1 MARSLI
7 GTRIRETRRN
17 LRISQK
23 DLANRAG
30 ISASYL
36 NLIEHNRRG
45 IAGRT
50 LNLIAS
56 ELNIDPQLLAEGAD
70 RVLINHLI
78 EALGANPKNN
88 AEQDRL
94 EEFIGRFPGWADLLA
109 NLFSDSQSQS
119 RNLLLLTDRLN
130 NDPLFSEAI
139 HMMLTSIAAIRS
151 TADILA
157 EGDAVPAPARARFLS
172 NLSSEGERLS
182 QTATDLLDHLEAP
195 DADNDQGPQN
205 SSQNFWEKHGFH
217 VPMIERGPPIADILA
232 KQGDGETSRKLERQL
247 IEYRRLAQAMPLA
260 AFLATASAVNYDPI
274 QIANKFNQPLFDVLR
289 RMAHLPDDETL
300 PRFGLIEV
308 DNAGGVM
315 FRKQLPTLALPRY
328 SSACPLWPLYRGFGH
343 TNLPIQALIEMPTGE
358 NFLTVS
364 VATSKPNGGYG
375 MPESQV
381 ASMLFTPDYTNF
393 TSAAARASLPR
404 LEVGLHCSM
413 CPRTNC
419 PSRNQD
425 FILG

>member
-7 GTRIRETRRN
+7 GTRIREARRN

-30 ISASYL
+30 ISPSYL

-50 LNLIAS
+50 LNLIAG
-56 ELNIDPQLLAEGAD
+56 ELSIDAQLLADGAD
-70 RVLINHLI
+70 QTLINQLT
-78 EALGANPKNN
+78 EALGATPSNS
-88 AEQDRL
+88 AELDRL
-94 EEFIGRFPGWADLLA
+94 EEFIGRFPGWADLVARLYD
-109 NLFSDSQSQS
+109 NSQTQS
-119 RNLLLLTDRLN
+119 RDLLLLTDRLN

-172 NLSSEGERLS
+172 NLSTEGQRLS

-195 DADNDQGPQN
+195 DATDNQSPQN
-205 SSQNFWEKHGFH
+205 SSQNFWEQHGFYISD
-217 VPMIERGPPIADILA
+217 IETGAAPTNLLA
-232 KQGDGETSRKLERQL
+232 NQEANAKLERQL
-247 IEYRRLAQAMPLA
+247 NEYARLATSMPIEP
-260 AFLATASAVNYDPI
+260 FLEVAEIAKYDPLF
-274 QIANKFNQPLFDVLR
+274 IAARLSKPLTDVLR
-289 RMAHLPDDETL
+289 RMAHLPEDESI

-328 SSACPLWPLYRGFGH
+328 SSACALWPLYRCLGH
-343 TNLPIQALIEMPTGE
+343 ANLPVQALIEMPTGE

-364 VATSKPNGGYG
+364 VATARSTGGFG
-375 MPESQV
+375 LPPSNT
-381 ASMLFTPDYTNF
+381 ASMLFTPDYSNF
-393 TSAAARASLPR
+393 TTAPARASLPR
-404 LEVGLHCSM
+404 IEVGLHCSV
-413 CPRTNC
+413 CPRADCGT
-419 PSRNQD
+419 RNQD